1 METSDLL
8 SALRVAARA
17 CLSAEK
23 EAAWAKDALTESVA
37 DESVVRTAQQEAE
50 VARLHILAA
59 LTAIG
64 AKS

>member
-1 METSDLL
+1 MKTDDLS
-8 SALRVAARA
+8 SALRVAERA

-37 DESVVRTAQQEAE
+37 DESVVLTAQQEAG

-64 AKS
+64 ADS